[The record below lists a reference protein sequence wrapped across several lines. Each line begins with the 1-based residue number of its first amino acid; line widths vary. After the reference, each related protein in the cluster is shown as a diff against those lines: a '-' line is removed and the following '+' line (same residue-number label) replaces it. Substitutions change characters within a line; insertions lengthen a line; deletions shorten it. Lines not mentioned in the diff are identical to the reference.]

1 VVEWRPRR
9 ARGRLSALSRAGFVT
24 VGGGSGAAAAASN
37 VVRAFSHAH
46 ARTLWDAWRRCSASN
61 ARARLFLCAEHD
73 CGAKQRAVVCAVVCA
88 VVGALLRA
96 LFRSVGGAL
105 VRALFRSVV
114 GALLRTLFCSVGG
127 ALLRALFRSVVGA
140 LLRALFCAVGG
151 AEQCKEPV
159 SVGNFS
165 AFGSSEQ
172 RSEL

>member
-1 VVEWRPRR
+1 MVEWRPRR

-105 VRALFRSVV
+105 LRALFRSV
-114 GALLRTLFCSVGG
+114 GG
-127 ALLRALFRSVVGA
+127 AFIRALFRSVVGA
-140 LLRALFCAVGG
+140 LLRALVCAVFRAVDG